1 MSIYSGLRAHLH
13 VQIQAWLLTE
23 GIPLQRVPVEMR
35 AGKMHNA
42 QHNEQPESRGG
53 PIPLVANHLRTDVYS

>member
-1 MSIYSGLRAHLH
+1 
-13 VQIQAWLLTE
+13 
-23 GIPLQRVPVEMR
+23 MR

-42 QHNEQPESRGG
+42 QHNEQPEPRGG